1 MARRI
6 AESTLN
12 ASTIDVLNVIRAN
25 ATYEYQSL
33 VPEVTKEIDIPKVGD
48 VLYGHPAMANQFLNA
63 LVNRIALVR
72 IKGAVFNN
80 PFTHLKKGYL
90 EMGETVEE
98 VYVQISRARLFS
110 AEKAEAREFKRSIS
124 DVRTAFHCINWRV
137 QYPITIQ
144 NEDLRQAFTSFSGVE
159 DLIARIIESVYTAAE
174 YDEYLLFKYLI
185 IKAVAH
191 GKMYPQAFDATDLK
205 NAAVAFRGMSNKL
218 PFMSNK
224 YNASAVDTTTPKAN
238 QYIFMDADF
247 NAQYDVNVLA
257 SAFNMDKAD
266 FMGRLTLV
274 DDWTT
279 FDNERFAEIRKESDG
294 IDEITAAELALMKD
308 VKAIIVDDYHIT
320 IRVCITLFVF
330 RCIYVSSRIFTCTR
344 TNTER

>member
-12 ASTIDVLNVIRAN
+12 ASTIDILNVIRAN

-33 VPEVTKEIDIPKVGD
+33 VPEVTQEIDIPKVGD

-63 LVNRIALVR
+63 LVNRIAFVR
-72 IKGAVFNN
+72 IKSAVFNN
-80 PFTHLKKGYL
+80 PFSPLKKGYL
-90 EMGETVEE
+90 ATGETVEE

-110 AEKAEAREFKRSIS
+110 AEKAEAREFKRSIPQ
-124 DVRTAFHCINWRV
+124 VRTAFHCINWRA

-144 NEDLRQAFTSFSGVE
+144 HEDLRQAFTSFSGVE
-159 DLIARIIESVYTAAE
+159 DLIAKIIESVYTAAE

-191 GKMYPQAFDATDLK
+191 GKMYPQAFDAADLK
-205 NAAVAFRGMSNKL
+205 NAAIAFRGMSNKL

-224 YNASAVDTTTPKAN
+224 YNASGVDTTTPKAN
-238 QYIFMDADF
+238 QYIFMSADF

-266 FMGRLTLV
+266 FMGRLTLI

-308 VKAIIVDDYHIT
+308 VKAIIVDDEW
-320 IRVCITLFVF
+320 F
-330 RCIYVSSRIFTCTR
+330 
-344 TNTER
+344 